1 MCVLARSAFLLPRHC
16 AADAGGAKTEHPAS
30 FLSALLSS
38 SLFALPLA
46 SSPPF
51 DTGSLRDTDPAAPPT
66 EQITMYDYLKV
77 PAHLSPGEYVLGVSR
92 EQRTGVAVLCRH
104 NRRVREHHK
113 TFCDPTANFVTRQV
127 RIARVLVPS
136 FLLHACGVDMH
147 HKNVGIVL
155 ELEEFV

>member
-46 SSPPF
+46 SSPTV
-51 DTGSLRDTDPAAPPT
+51 DTGSLQLPSSTPTLRGNYTDPAAPPT

-77 PAHLSPGEYVLGVSR
+77 PAHLSPGEYVLGLRWDCESS
-92 EQRTGVAVLCRH
+92 A
-104 NRRVREHHK
+104 
-113 TFCDPTANFVTRQV
+113 QV
-127 RIARVLVPS
+127 WQSCADITV
-136 FLLHACGVDMH
+136 
-147 HKNVGIVL
+147 
-155 ELEEFV
+155 E